1 MPPRK
6 AKQGAAAAKSTK
18 RKAPLK
24 PSKKRHRTPD
34 EIPEYDRN
42 ITTQAERDRKR
53 FKLSRASIYQ
63 DVDDIESITNLAQNL
78 QGESVYSWGI
88 PKSEPI
94 QASRKK
100 KTRSRITKKTPE
112 EEAYLLMMEDIRP
125 KRGGPPNT
133 PDRCPIFRIPWEIR
147 EKIYAYLLVYER
159 PIIVKEDWTT
169 VERNP
174 FQSHAIIQ
182 TCKQFTEEASR

>member
-1 MPPRK
+1 MPPK
-6 AKQGAAAAKSTK
+6 KQYDPAAKSTK
-18 RKAPLK
+18 HKGPASKKLPRKSP
-24 PSKKRHRTPD
+24 KKRHFAPH

-42 ITTQAERDRKR
+42 ITTQFARDRKR
-53 FKLSRASIYQ
+53 FKLSRASLYQ
-63 DVDDIESITNLAQNL
+63 DIDDIDSITKLAENL

-100 KTRSRITKKTPE
+100 KTRSRMTKKPTK
-112 EEAYLLMMEDIRP
+112 EEAYLLMMEDMRP

-133 PDRCPIFRIPWEIR
+133 PDRCPILRIPLEIR
-147 EKIYAYLLVYER
+147 ENIYAHLLLYQR
-159 PIIVKEDWTT
+159 PIMVKEDWTT

-174 FQSHAIIQ
+174 FQSQ
-182 TCKQFTEEASR
+182 